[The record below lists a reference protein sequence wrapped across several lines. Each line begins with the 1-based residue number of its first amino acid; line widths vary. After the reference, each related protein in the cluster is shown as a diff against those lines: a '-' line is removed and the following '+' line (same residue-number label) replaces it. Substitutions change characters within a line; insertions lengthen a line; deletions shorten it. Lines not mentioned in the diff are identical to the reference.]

1 MTSLIERVLI
11 LVKKLCVLISYFC
24 LVLSNRD
31 EEFSKYSI
39 FDVFIMY
46 VLKLFQCLELYS
58 YPGPFCTVDGRYL
71 RFIILMDLAL
81 LDNYSLDPVLQ
92 VSKLSSR
99 CNICRGPMLSVS
111 AKPDT
116 SREVTHR
123 DSTL

>member
-1 MTSLIERVLI
+1 MTSLLKRVLI

>member
-1 MTSLIERVLI
+1 MSLLF
-11 LVKKLCVLISYFC
+11 LF
-24 LVLSNRD
+24 
-31 EEFSKYSI
+31 
-39 FDVFIMY
+39 
-46 VLKLFQCLELYS
+46 LKLFQCFEFYT
-58 YPGPFCTVDGRYL
+58 YRGPFCSVDGRFL

-116 SREVTHR
+116 SREVTHQ